1 MKIPESIR
9 IGGVEYEIRR
19 EANIRDDGRLCYG
32 KISFEE
38 DTIWLST
45 SEGMGHQR
53 TCVTLLHE
61 ILHGIL
67 YQAGTGLDLDEETEE
82 QVVLVLAKGLYQV
95 LEDNGGRLFDMIDPD
110 AELKKELQDKL
121 DRIGGLLDRMQG
133 EAADEEACCD
143 GMAR

>member
-19 EANIRDDGRLCYG
+19 EPNVRDEGRLCYG
-32 KISFEE
+32 RISFEE

-82 QVVLVLAKGLYQV
+82 QVVLAMAKGLYQV
-95 LEDNGGRLFDMIDPD
+95 LEDNGWRLFDLIDPD
-110 AELKKELQDKL
+110 ADLKKELADRL
-121 DRIGGLLDRMQG
+121 ERIGALVEQMSGADKCG
-133 EAADEEACCD
+133 EVCCD
-143 GMAR
+143 GVV